1 MQQTRGTWNN
11 RQVWPWST
19 KWGRA
24 KANRVLPRKCIGHRK
39 HSLPPSQETNLH
51 MDLTRE
57 ILKSDWLHSLQQK
70 IEKLYTLSKNKNMRG
85 LWFRSWALIAKFR
98 LKLKKVGRPL
108 SSVIHHIWHFATP
121 WTEAHQASLSITNSW
136 SLLKLNVHQVSE
148 AIQPSHPLS
157 SPSPPAFNI
166 SWHQSLFQW
175 VNSSH
180 QVAKVLELQVQHQFF
195 QWIVR
200 TDFL

>member
-1 MQQTRGTWNN
+1 M
-11 RQVWPWST
+11 RQ
-19 KWGRA
+19 G
-24 KANRVLPRKCIGHRK
+24 KANRVLPRECIGHRK
-39 HSLPPSQETNLH
+39 HSLPTSRETNLH

-57 ILKSDWLHSLQQK
+57 ILKSGWLHSLQQK

-98 LKLKKVGRPL
+98 LKLKKVGKTTRPL

-121 WTEAHQASLSITNSW
+121 WTEARQASLSITNSW

-180 QVAKVLELQVQHQFF
+180 QVAKVLELQLQHQFF